1 MATRLNPRHSETVRT
16 KIQARQLINRLT
28 NHALGE
34 VELSQTQIAA
44 IKILLDKSVPNLS
57 AVAVANVDGPE
68 QLQNITVKL
77 VGKDTRDSGDLP
89 NPVPTEPIQS
99 ILGREGSGEVMELRY
114 ITPGSSDTEAIE
126 GSLHEGSTGVDTG
139 VSTQAIS

>member
-1 MATRLNPRHSETVRT
+1 MATRLNLRHSETVRT
-16 KIQARQLINRLT
+16 KIQASQLINRLT

-89 NPVPTEPIQS
+89 NPVPTQQIQS

-114 ITPGSSDTEAIE
+114 ITPGSSDTEALE
-126 GSLHEGSTGVDTG
+126 GALHEGSTGVDTG

>member
-1 MATRLNPRHSETVRT
+1 MATRLNLRHSETVRT
-16 KIQARQLINRLT
+16 KIQASQLIKRLT
-28 NHALGE
+28 NDSLGE

-57 AVAVANVDGPE
+57 AVAVANVDGVD

-77 VGKDTRDSGDLP
+77 VGKDTRDSSDLP
-89 NPVPTEPIQS
+89 NPVPTEQIQS

-114 ITPGSSDTEAIE
+114 ITPGSSDTEALE
-126 GSLHEGSTGVDTG
+126 GALHEGSTGIDTG
-139 VSTQAIS
+139 VSSQVTS

>member
-1 MATRLNPRHSETVRT
+1 MATRLNLRHSETVRT
-16 KIQARQLINRLT
+16 KIQASQLINRLT

-89 NPVPTEPIQS
+89 NPVPTQQIQS

-114 ITPGSSDTEAIE
+114 ITPGSSDTEALE
-126 GSLHEGSTGVDTG
+126 GALHEGSTGIDTG
-139 VSTQAIS
+139 VSSQVTS